1 MKNQRQQAI
10 IKLISDNE
18 IETQDELISKLN
30 AAGYKVT
37 QATISRDIR
46 ELKLSKVLS
55 SAGNYHY
62 ALPGQSEVNRVNNSF
77 KHAYT
82 SAILGTESVGNII
95 VIKTP
100 PGLAQAVAAGI
111 DSINSSNILGC
122 VAGDDTIITVARN
135 TDEAMENIYK
145 LRNEINGK

>member
-1 MKNQRQQAI
+1 
-10 IKLISDNE
+10 
-18 IETQDELISKLN
+18 
-30 AAGYKVT
+30 
-37 QATISRDIR
+37 
-46 ELKLSKVLS
+46 
-55 SAGNYHY
+55 
-62 ALPGQSEVNRVNNSF
+62 
-77 KHAYT
+77 
-82 SAILGTESVGNII
+82 VGNII